1 MRVRSASFPLILA
14 LLVGWPAVPAAAQRA
29 TFASLAG
36 ATGLPVQH
44 YDIDWPHS
52 AIEFTV
58 RFMGLSKVRGAFGEF
73 GGTLMYDTVDVTRSS
88 ISVVITASSINTNVA
103 FRDKD
108 LKSSNF
114 FDVEKYPR
122 ITFMSRSVEKTTEG
136 FLVRGPLT
144 MHGVTRKVAIPFT
157 DLHLRRTDAW
167 GNYRVGFVGAVTLS
181 RKDYG
186 ILGTAFWNSEFDPG
200 RMSISDQVDVDLT
213 VEAEVNNV
221 DRWDT
226 PKGDSLRKVAESQ
239 GMAKTLE
246 QFLAAARDT
255 TTDAGRFAEAIL
267 GAAGT
272 KLLHHKQ
279 FADAL
284 LVYRLAAELVPNHA
298 SVHAALGEAY
308 LMNGKR
314 SEAVA
319 SFRRAA
325 GLDSTNTLAAEYLR
339 YLGGR

>member
-1 MRVRSASFPLILA
+1 MRARSASFPLILTL
-14 LLVGWPAVPAAAQRA
+14 LLVWPAVPATAQRA

-44 YDIDWPHS
+44 FDIDWPHS

-58 RFMGLSKVRGAFGEF
+58 RFMGLSKVRGAFGDF
-73 GGTLMYDTVDVTRSS
+73 GGTLMYDTADVSRSS
-88 ISVVITASSINTNVA
+88 ISVVINAASINTNVA
-103 FRDKD
+103 SRDKD
-108 LKSSNF
+108 LKSPNF

-122 ITFMSRSVEKTTEG
+122 ITFASESVEKTAEG

-144 MHGVTRKVAIPFT
+144 MHGVTKEVAIPFT
-157 DLHLRRTDAW
+157 VLHPRRTDAW
-167 GNYRVGFVGAVTLS
+167 GNYRIGFVGAVTVS
-181 RKDYG
+181 RKAYG

-200 RMSISDQVDVDLT
+200 RMSISDDVAIDLT

-226 PKGDSLRKVAESQ
+226 PKGDSLRKVAETQ
-239 GMAKTLE
+239 GMAMTLE
-246 QFLAAARDT
+246 QFRAAARDT
-255 TTDAGRFAEAIL
+255 TTDAGRFPEAIL

-284 LVYRLAAELVPNHA
+284 QVYRLAAELVPNHA
-298 SVHAALGEAY
+298 SVHAALGEAW
-308 LMNGKR
+308 LLNGNR

>member
-1 MRVRSASFPLILA
+1 MRVRSALFPLTLT
-14 LLVGWPAVPAAAQRA
+14 LLGAWPTVPAAAQRA

-36 ATGLPVQH
+36 ATGLTVQH

-73 GGTLMYDTVDVTRSS
+73 GGTLMYDTVDVTRSG
-88 ISVVITASSINTNVA
+88 IAVVIDASTINTNVA

-108 LKSSNF
+108 LKSPNW
-114 FDVEKYPR
+114 FDVEKYPK
-122 ITFMSRSVEKTTEG
+122 ITFTSTGVEKTAQG
-136 FLVRGPLT
+136 FLMRGPLT
-144 MHGVTRKVAIPFT
+144 MHGVTREVAIPFT
-157 DLHLRRTDAW
+157 ELHSRQKDAW
-167 GNYRVGFVGAVTLS
+167 GNYRIGFVGTVNLS

-186 ILGTAFWNSEFDPG
+186 ILGTMFWNSEFDPG
-200 RMSISDQVDVDLT
+200 RMSVSDQVEVELT
-213 VEAEVNNV
+213 LEAEVSNV
-221 DRWDT
+221 DKWDT
-226 PKGDSLRKVAESQ
+226 PKGDSLRKIAESQ
-239 GMAKTLE
+239 GMARTLD
-246 QFLAAARDT
+246 QFRTAARDT
-255 TTDAGRFAEAIL
+255 STDAGRFAEAIL

-272 KLLHHKQ
+272 KLMHHKQ

-284 LVYRLAAELVPNHA
+284 QVYRLEADLVPSHA
-298 SVHAALGEAY
+298 SVHAALGEAW

-314 SEAVA
+314 GEAVA

-325 GLDSTNTLAAEYLR
+325 ELDSTNTLAAEYLR

>member
-1 MRVRSASFPLILA
+1 MRVRSAWSPLILT
-14 LLVGWPAVPAAAQRA
+14 LLVAWPAAPVAAQSA

-36 ATGLPVQH
+36 VTGLPVQH
-44 YDIDWPHS
+44 FDIDWPHS

-58 RFMGLSKVRGAFGEF
+58 RFMGLSKVRGAFAQF

-88 ISVVITASSINTNVA
+88 VAVVIDASSINTNVT

-108 LKSSNF
+108 LKSPNW

-122 ITFMSRSVEKTTEG
+122 ITFTSSAIEKTPQG
-136 FLVRGPLT
+136 FLMRGPLT
-144 MHGVTRKVAIPFT
+144 MHGVTKEVAIPFT
-157 DLHLRRTDAW
+157 ELHPRQKDAW
-167 GNYRVGFVGAVTLS
+167 GNYRIGFVGAVGLS
-181 RKDYG
+181 RKEYG

-200 RMSISDQVDVDLT
+200 RMSVSDEVLIDLT
-213 VEAEVNNV
+213 LEAEVNNV
-221 DRWDT
+221 DQWGT
-226 PKGDSLRKVAESQ
+226 PKGDSLRKAAESQ

-246 QFLAAARDT
+246 QFRAAARDT
-255 TTDAGRFAEAIL
+255 TSDAGRFTEAIL
-267 GAAGT
+267 NGAGM

-284 LVYRLAAELVPNHA
+284 LVYRLAAELVPSHA
-298 SVHAALGEAY
+298 SVHAALGETY